1 MQTMTTKVYFIFI
14 FSYKKLKIKSKKK
27 HINILKTLKLKV
39 ALMLQFKIITLKQ
52 SPITKDQTKLT
63 PIKCSQARK

>member
-1 MQTMTTKVYFIFI
+1 MTTKVYFIFI

-39 ALMLQFKIITLKQ
+39 ALKSLPTDRAVNLIAFDDKNSASM
-52 SPITKDQTKLT
+52 
-63 PIKCSQARK
+63 